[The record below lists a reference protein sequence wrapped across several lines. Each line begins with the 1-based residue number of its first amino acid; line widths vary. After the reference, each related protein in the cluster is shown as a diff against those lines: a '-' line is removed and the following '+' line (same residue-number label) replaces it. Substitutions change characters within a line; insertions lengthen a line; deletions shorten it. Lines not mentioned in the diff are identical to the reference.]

1 MIGRSV
7 INIEFGTK
15 YKRVEIYY
23 RIVSGCIEN
32 VDSIVVTDPE
42 EKHYVLFSADLDVEG
57 VKAGNYVV
65 LKEFKEAA
73 QRGLKEFK
81 EEIGGQQ

>member
-7 INIEFGTK
+7 INIDFGTK

-32 VDSIVVTDPE
+32 VDSIIVTDPE
-42 EKHYVLFSADLDVEG
+42 EKQYVLFSADLEIEG

-81 EEIGGQQ
+81 EEIEGS

>member
-7 INIEFGTK
+7 INIDFGTK

-32 VDSIVVTDPE
+32 VDSIIVTDE

>member
-7 INIEFGTK
+7 INVEFGTK
-15 YKRVEIYY
+15 YKRVEIHYQ
-23 RIVSGCIEN
+23 IVSGCIKSI
-32 VDSIVVTDPE
+32 DSIIVTDPV
-42 EKHYVLFSADLDVEG
+42 EKHYVLFSTDLEVEG

-81 EEIGGQQ
+81 EEIEGS

>member
-7 INIEFGTK
+7 INIESGKKFK
-15 YKRVEIYY
+15 QVEIYY

-32 VDSIVVTDPE
+32 VDSIIVNDPV
-42 EKHYVLFSADLDVEG
+42 EKQYVLFSADLEIDG
-57 VKAGNYVV
+57 VFTKNYVS
-65 LKEFKEAA
+65 LKDFKDAA

-81 EEIGGQQ
+81 EEIEGS

>member
-23 RIVSGCIEN
+23 RIVSGCIESVN
-32 VDSIVVTDPE
+32 SIIVTDPE

-57 VKAGNYVV
+57 VNAGYYLSV
-65 LKEFKEAA
+65 KEFKEAA
-73 QRGLKEFK
+73 QQGLEEFK
-81 EEIGGQQ
+81 EEVGGQQ

>member
-7 INIEFGTK
+7 INIESGKKFK
-15 YKRVEIYY
+15 QVKIYY

-32 VDSIVVTDPE
+32 VDSIIVNDLV
-42 EKHYVLFSADLDVEG
+42 EKQYVLFSADLEVEG
-57 VKAGNYVV
+57 VSAENYVS
-65 LKEFKEAA
+65 LKDFKDAA

-81 EEIGGQQ
+81 EEIEGS

>member
-32 VDSIVVTDPE
+32 VDSIIVTDE

>member
-7 INIEFGTK
+7 LNIEFGTK
-15 YKRVEIYY
+15 YKQVEVYY

-32 VDSIVVTDPE
+32 VDSVIVTDHE
-42 EKHYVLFSADLDVEG
+42 EEHYVLFSADLDVEG
-57 VKAGNYVV
+57 VSAGNYVV

-73 QRGLKEFK
+73 QRGLKKFK
-81 EEIGGQQ
+81 EEIEGS

>member
-7 INIEFGTK
+7 INIDFGTK

-32 VDSIVVTDPE
+32 VDSIIVTDE

-57 VKAGNYVV
+57 VSAGNYVV

-73 QRGLKEFK
+73 QRGLKKFK
-81 EEIGGQQ
+81 EEIEGS

>member
-1 MIGRSV
+1 
-7 INIEFGTK
+7 
-15 YKRVEIYY
+15 
-23 RIVSGCIEN
+23 
-32 VDSIVVTDPE
+32 
-42 EKHYVLFSADLDVEG
+42 VLFSADLDVEG

-81 EEIGGQQ
+81 EEIEGS

>member
-32 VDSIVVTDPE
+32 VDSIVVTDHE

>member
-7 INIEFGTK
+7 INIDFGTK

-32 VDSIVVTDPE
+32 VDSIIVTDE

-81 EEIGGQQ
+81 EEIEGS

>member
-7 INIEFGTK
+7 LNIEFGTK
-15 YKRVEIYY
+15 YKQVEVYY

-32 VDSIVVTDPE
+32 VDSIIVTDE

-73 QRGLKEFK
+73 QRGLKKFK
-81 EEIGGQQ
+81 EEIEGS